1 MPRKDFNPLFSID
14 EVKKLASHQ
23 NVNVPEVDNLLDEIE
38 EIWQSAISEKYKIMI
53 YLALTGL
60 FEIED
65 VAKITQHNPR
75 HIKSDFSKQVSEH
88 FKNYYFDIQLDNKR
102 FGITSLRRTL
112 FSLDQKY
119 FYQKNDDNLINIL
132 SNRLKE
138 NSEVEKD
145 AKVEEN
151 IQDDSDCAH

>member
-14 EVKKLASHQ
+14 EVKELAIHQ

-38 EIWQSAISEKYKIMI
+38 TIFQVSISEKYKMMI

-65 VAKITQHNPR
+65 MAEITQHNPS
-75 HIKSDFSKQVSEH
+75 HIRSAFSRQVSEH
-88 FKNYYFDIQLDNKR
+88 FKNYYFDPELDSKP
-102 FGITSLRRTL
+102 FGIASFRKNL
-112 FSLDQKY
+112 FYLHPKC
-119 FYQKNDDNLINIL
+119 FYQNNDDDLINIL

-138 NSEVEKD
+138 NSEVEE
-145 AKVEEN
+145 ASKVEEN
-151 IQDDSDCAH
+151 VHDDSDCAH